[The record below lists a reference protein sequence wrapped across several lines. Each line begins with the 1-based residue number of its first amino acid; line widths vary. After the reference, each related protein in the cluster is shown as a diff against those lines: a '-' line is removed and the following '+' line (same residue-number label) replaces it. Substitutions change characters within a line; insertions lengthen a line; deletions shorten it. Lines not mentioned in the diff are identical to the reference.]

1 MNLGKFLNLSKIL
14 CAVLFVSFS
23 SISCKSIS
31 NKGNSAKYNNNQP
44 TKRFSLNPFGFKKRI
59 GQDVFQIRNNLSQ
72 TNSRVSSLEGE
83 VKTIQSSPVFST
95 PKYSL
100 QQQAQ
105 NQGTGSSPTLSGKS
119 HIVNGGE
126 TLSSISRQYKI
137 GLDRLISENKILDP
151 NALRIGQEIYIP
163 AQKGQPAIQRQEKD
177 TPPINPNADHHIVT
191 TGDTLNRIA
200 KRYGVSTDSIVSV
213 NSLEDPNNIIIGQRI
228 TLPGEPVQ
236 SFTSTTNVPEQQLP
250 KEEEPEVTQNSE
262 NPEEIV
268 APEGHGFYQVVDG
281 DTLQSIAI
289 SFGTNADELRRLN
302 KLSIDKNSLHI
313 GDYILVPV
321 PDDSLYES

>member
-1 MNLGKFLNLSKIL
+1 MYLDKFISFSKIL
-14 CAVLFVSFS
+14 CAVLCVSFG

-31 NKGNSAKYNNNQP
+31 NKGNSAKYNNNQS

-59 GQDVFQIRNNLSQ
+59 GQDVFQIRNDLSQ
-72 TNSRVSSLEGE
+72 TNYRVSSLEGE

-95 PKYSL
+95 PNYQTQNLGGQSTPSL
-100 QQQAQ
+100 
-105 NQGTGSSPTLSGKS
+105 TGKS
-119 HIVNGGE
+119 HIVTGGE

-151 NALRIGQEIYIP
+151 NALQIGQEIFIP
-163 AQKGQPAIQRQEKD
+163 PQRGQPATRRQEKD
-177 TPPINPNADHHIVT
+177 TSPVDPNADHHIVT
-191 TGDTLNRIA
+191 GGDTLNRIA
-200 KRYGVSTDSIVSV
+200 KRYGVSTDSIVSA
-213 NSLEDPNNIIIGQRI
+213 NSLDNPNNIIIGQRI
-228 TLPGEPVQ
+228 TLPVEPVQ
-236 SFTSTTNVPEQQLP
+236 SPASTTNVPVEDLP
-250 KEEEPEVTQNSE
+250 KDEPEVTQNSN

-289 SFGTNADELRRLN
+289 SFGTNADELKRLN
-302 KLSIDKNSLHI
+302 KLSDDKNSLHI

>member
-1 MNLGKFLNLSKIL
+1 MYLDKFISFSKIL
-14 CAVLFVSFS
+14 CAVLCVSFG

-31 NKGNSAKYNNNQP
+31 NKGNSAKYNNNQS

-59 GQDVFQIRNNLSQ
+59 NQDVFHIRNDLSQ

-95 PKYSL
+95 PNY
-100 QQQAQ
+100 QTQ
-105 NQGTGSSPTLSGKS
+105 NLGEQSSPSLTGKS
-119 HIVNGGE
+119 HIVSGGE

-151 NALRIGQEIYIP
+151 NALQIGQKIFIP
-163 AQKGQPAIQRQEKD
+163 PQRGQPATQRQEKD
-177 TPPINPNADHHIVT
+177 TSPVDPNADHHIVT
-191 TGDTLNRIA
+191 GGDTLNRIA
-200 KRYGVSTDSIVSV
+200 KRYGVSTDSIVSA
-213 NSLEDPNNIIIGQRI
+213 NSLDNPNNIIIGQRI
-228 TLPGEPVQ
+228 TLPVEPVQ
-236 SFTSTTNVPEQQLP
+236 SPASTTNVPVEDLP
-250 KEEEPEVTQNSE
+250 KNEPEVTQNSN

-302 KLSIDKNSLHI
+302 KLSDDKKSLHI

>member
-1 MNLGKFLNLSKIL
+1 MMYLGKFISFSKFL
-14 CAVLFVSFS
+14 CAILFVSFS

-31 NKGNSAKYNNNQP
+31 NKSNSAQYNSSESN
-44 TKRFSLNPFGFKKRI
+44 KRFSLNPFGFKKRI
-59 GQDVFQIRNNLSQ
+59 GQDVFQIRNDLSQ

-95 PKYSL
+95 PHF
-100 QQQAQ
+100 QT
-105 NQGTGSSPTLSGKS
+105 QGNEPSATLTGQS
-119 HIVNGGE
+119 HIVTSGE

-151 NALRIGQEIYIP
+151 NELRTGQKIFIP
-163 AQKGQPAIQRQEKD
+163 AQKGNPAIQRQD
-177 TPPINPNADHHIVT
+177 RSPVDPNANHHIVT
-191 TGDTLNRIA
+191 SGDTLSRIA
-200 KRYGVSTDSIVSV
+200 KRYGVSTNSIVSA

-228 TLPGEPVQ
+228 ALPSEPVQ
-236 SFTSTTNVPEQQLP
+236 LSTKTDNLTEEKPP
-250 KEEEPEVTQNSE
+250 KEEPEVTQNSE

-289 SFGTNADELRRLN
+289 SFGTNADELKRLN
-302 KLSIDKNSLHI
+302 KLSSGKKSLHI

>member
-1 MNLGKFLNLSKIL
+1 MKLGKFLSLSKIL
-14 CAVLFVSFS
+14 CAVFFVSFG

-31 NKGNSAKYNNNQP
+31 NKGDSSKYNSTQP

-59 GQDVFQIRNNLSQ
+59 GQDVFQMRNDLSQ

-83 VKTIQSSPVFST
+83 VKTIQSSPVFSY
-95 PKYSL
+95 PL

-105 NQGTGSSPTLSGKS
+105 NQGSESSPALTGKP
-119 HIVNGGE
+119 HIVTGGE

-151 NALRIGQEIYIP
+151 NALQIGQEIFIP

-177 TPPINPNADHHIVT
+177 TAPVNPNADHHIVT
-191 TGDTLNRIA
+191 SGDTLNRIA
-200 KRYGVSTDSIVSV
+200 KRYGVSTDSIVSA
-213 NSLEDPNNIIIGQRI
+213 NSLEDPNNITIGQRI
-228 TLPGEPVQ
+228 TLPGEPVN
-236 SFTSTTNVPEQQLP
+236 SSTPTVNVPEQELP
-250 KEEEPEVTQNSE
+250 KEESGVTQADD

-302 KLSIDKNSLHI
+302 KLSSDKNSLHI

-321 PDDSLYES
+321 PDESLYES

>member
-1 MNLGKFLNLSKIL
+1 MYLGKFISISKIL
-14 CAVLFVSFS
+14 CAVLCVSFS

-31 NKGNSAKYNNNQP
+31 NKGNSAKYNNNQS

-59 GQDVFQIRNNLSQ
+59 GQDVFQIRNDLSQ

-95 PKYSL
+95 PNY
-100 QQQAQ
+100 QAQ
-105 NQGTGSSPTLSGKS
+105 NLGEQSSPTLTGKS
-119 HIVNGGE
+119 HIVSGGE

-151 NALRIGQEIYIP
+151 NALQIGQEIFIP
-163 AQKGQPAIQRQEKD
+163 AQRGQPATQRQEKD
-177 TPPINPNADHHIVT
+177 TSPVDPNADHHIVT
-191 TGDTLNRIA
+191 SGDTLNRIA
-200 KRYGVSTDSIVSV
+200 KRYGVSTDSIVSA
-213 NSLEDPNNIIIGQRI
+213 NSLENPNNIIIGQRI
-228 TLPGEPVQ
+228 TLPVEPVQ
-236 SFTSTTNVPEQQLP
+236 SPASTANVPVEDLP
-250 KEEEPEVTQNSE
+250 KDEPEVTQNSN

-302 KLSIDKNSLHI
+302 KLSDDKNSLHI

>member
-1 MNLGKFLNLSKIL
+1 MYLGKFISFSKIL
-14 CAVLFVSFS
+14 CAVLCVSFS

-31 NKGNSAKYNNNQP
+31 NKGNSAKYNNNQS

-59 GQDVFQIRNNLSQ
+59 GQDVFQIRNDLSQ

-83 VKTIQSSPVFST
+83 VKIIQSSPVFST
-95 PKYSL
+95 PNY
-100 QQQAQ
+100 QTQ
-105 NQGTGSSPTLSGKS
+105 NLGVQSSPSLTGKA
-119 HIVNGGE
+119 HIVSGGE

-151 NALRIGQEIYIP
+151 NALQIGQEIFVP
-163 AQKGQPAIQRQEKD
+163 AQRGQPATQRQEKD
-177 TPPINPNADHHIVT
+177 TSPVDPNADHHIVT
-191 TGDTLNRIA
+191 SGDTLNRIA
-200 KRYGVSTDSIVSV
+200 KRYGVSTDSIVSA
-213 NSLEDPNNIIIGQRI
+213 NSLENPNNIIIGQRI
-228 TLPGEPVQ
+228 TLPVEPFQ
-236 SFTSTTNVPEQQLP
+236 SPASTTNVPVDGLP
-250 KEEEPEVTQNSE
+250 KDKPEVTQNSN

-289 SFGTNADELRRLN
+289 SFGTNADELKRLN
-302 KLSIDKNSLHI
+302 NLSDDKNSLHI

>member
-1 MNLGKFLNLSKIL
+1 MMYLGKFISISKIL
-14 CAVLFVSFS
+14 CGVLFVSFAS
-23 SISCKSIS
+23 MSCKSIS
-31 NKGNSAKYNNNQP
+31 NRGNSAKYNNNQN

-59 GQDVFQIRNNLSQ
+59 GQDVYQIRNDLTQ

-83 VKTIQSSPVFST
+83 VKTIQSSPVFSNPNYPLT
-95 PKYSL
+95 
-100 QQQAQ
+100 Q
-105 NQGTGSSPTLSGKS
+105 NLGTESSTTLTGKP
-119 HIVNGGE
+119 HIVRGGE

-151 NALRIGQEIYIP
+151 NALQIGQEIFIP
-163 AQKGQPAIQRQEKD
+163 AQKGRPAIQRQENSTSPAD
-177 TPPINPNADHHIVT
+177 PNADHHIVT
-191 TGDTLNRIA
+191 SGDTLNRIA
-200 KRYGVSTDSIVSV
+200 KRYGVSTDSIVNA
-213 NSLEDPNNIIIGQRI
+213 NSLENPNNIRIGQRI
-228 TLPGEPVQ
+228 SLPGQPDK
-236 SFTSTTNVPEQQLP
+236 SLTTDNAPEDLP
-250 KEEEPEVTQNSE
+250 KDEPEITQNSE

-302 KLSIDKNSLHI
+302 KLSDDKNPLHI

>member
-1 MNLGKFLNLSKIL
+1 MYLGKFISFSKIL
-14 CAVLFVSFS
+14 CAVLCVSFS

-31 NKGNSAKYNNNQP
+31 KKGNSAKYNNNQS

-59 GQDVFQIRNNLSQ
+59 GQDVFQIRNDLSQ

-83 VKTIQSSPVFST
+83 VKTIQSSPVVST
-95 PKYSL
+95 PNY
-100 QQQAQ
+100 QTQ
-105 NQGTGSSPTLSGKS
+105 NLGVQSSPSLTGKA
-119 HIVNGGE
+119 HIVSGGE

-151 NALRIGQEIYIP
+151 NALQIGQEIFIP
-163 AQKGQPAIQRQEKD
+163 AQRGQPATQRQEKD
-177 TPPINPNADHHIVT
+177 TSPVDPNADHHIVIS
-191 TGDTLNRIA
+191 GDTLNRIA
-200 KRYGVSTDSIVSV
+200 KRYGVSTDSIVSA
-213 NSLEDPNNIIIGQRI
+213 NSLENPNNIIIGQRI
-228 TLPGEPVQ
+228 TLPVEPVQ
-236 SFTSTTNVPEQQLP
+236 SPASTTNVPVEDLP
-250 KEEEPEVTQNSE
+250 KDEPEVTQNSN

-289 SFGTNADELRRLN
+289 SFGTNADELKRLN
-302 KLSIDKNSLHI
+302 NLSDDKNSLHI

>member
-1 MNLGKFLNLSKIL
+1 MYLGKFISFSKIL
-14 CAVLFVSFS
+14 CAVLCVSFS

-31 NKGNSAKYNNNQP
+31 NKGNSAKYNNNQS

-59 GQDVFQIRNNLSQ
+59 NQDVFHIRNDLSQ

-95 PKYSL
+95 PNY
-100 QQQAQ
+100 QAQ
-105 NQGTGSSPTLSGKS
+105 NLGVQSSPSLTDKS
-119 HIVNGGE
+119 HIVSEGE

-137 GLDRLISENKILDP
+137 GVDRLISENKILDP
-151 NALRIGQEIYIP
+151 NALQIGQEIFIP
-163 AQKGQPAIQRQEKD
+163 AQRGQPATQRQEKNTSPVD
-177 TPPINPNADHHIVT
+177 PNADHHIVT
-191 TGDTLNRIA
+191 SGDTLNRIA
-200 KRYGVSTDSIVSV
+200 KRYGVSTDSIVSA
-213 NSLEDPNNIIIGQRI
+213 NSLENPNNIIIGQRI
-228 TLPGEPVQ
+228 TLPVEPVQ
-236 SFTSTTNVPEQQLP
+236 SPASTTNVPVEDLP
-250 KEEEPEVTQNSE
+250 KDEPEVTQNSN

-302 KLSIDKNSLHI
+302 KLSDDKKSLHI

>member
-1 MNLGKFLNLSKIL
+1 MYLGKFLSLSKIL
-14 CAVLFVSFS
+14 CAILCVSFS

-31 NKGNSAKYNNNQP
+31 KKGNSAKYNNNQP

-59 GQDVFQIRNNLSQ
+59 GQDVFQIRNDLSQ
-72 TNSRVSSLEGE
+72 TNSRVSSLEGD

-95 PKYSL
+95 PHYPF

-105 NQGTGSSPTLSGKS
+105 NQGTQSSPTLTSKS
-119 HIVNGGE
+119 HIVSGGE

-137 GLDRLISENKILDP
+137 GIDRLISENKILDP
-151 NALRIGQEIYIP
+151 NALQIGQKIFIP
-163 AQKGQPAIQRQEKD
+163 AQKGHPAIQRQEED

-191 TGDTLNRIA
+191 SGDTLNRIA
-200 KRYGVSTDSIVSV
+200 KRYGVSTDSIVSA
-213 NSLEDPNNIIIGQRI
+213 NSLKNPNNIIIGQRI
-228 TLPGEPVQ
+228 TLPGEPIQ
-236 SFTSTTNVPEQQLP
+236 SSTPTSNVPEQQLP
-250 KEEEPEVTQNSE
+250 KEESGVTQNTE

-268 APEGHGFYQVVDG
+268 APEGHGFYQVVNG

-302 KLSIDKNSLHI
+302 KLSVDKNSLHI